1 MALDRETRPGT
12 SRMHAYMSE
21 FDWSA
26 SSFGE
31 PLSWPKSLCT
41 VVDLMLDSA
50 FPMCLAWGPELRL
63 IYNDG
68 YLSLIGHKHPAAFG
82 APMREVFAE
91 VWPEI
96 GPIAY
101 RTVEGQSC
109 YFENFPAETV
119 RHGRPSQG
127 WFTFSYTPVRDDEG
141 SIGGLICIATETTTQ
156 VEMERRHAFQLQL
169 SDHLRRLSDPDEIIG
184 VASRMLGLHLKVA
197 RVGYLEVDAAER
209 QVKVRHDWSQG
220 ELPPLSGRT
229 LDLDN
234 FGPMATAVL
243 KAGRT
248 LRVDDSQ
255 TDERSAPYAH
265 TYTAIGARSLLA
277 IPLIKNGRWRAVL
290 RLHRAATH
298 VWTDDEVTLAED
310 VAERTWA
317 AIERAHSDE
326 RRRMA
331 EEELQH
337 NAALQAFRLEL
348 SDMLRPLTDPDA
360 IIALASSLLG
370 HQLGASRVLYAEV
383 DDVNGTFDVRR
394 DWTDEG
400 VVSVAGNINR
410 LEEFGTD
417 VIAALRAGTVL
428 TVDDVSKDERT
439 AAFAQTYARVGV
451 RAFLALPLVKSGRLS
466 IVLMVQQQEPCR
478 WRAVDL
484 QRAQDMA
491 ERTWSYVETARAQ
504 AALRAERDQS
514 QYVFDSMTEGFA
526 MLDPDCRLLQMNA
539 EGLRIGKL
547 SAPEVIGR
555 RVWEIWPKVVG
566 SGLSDLYH
574 RVRETGKGASVE
586 YRTNGGDE
594 VSWLEVRAYPALNG
608 GLAVFYRDINER
620 KQAEEKLKEAD
631 RRKDEFLAML
641 AHELRNPLAP
651 IAAAA
656 ELLSIEGLN
665 SEDVQHTSEVISR
678 QVSHMTSLV
687 NDLLDMSRVTSG
699 LVTLVRAP
707 MDIKSIMA
715 EAIEQVEPLI
725 RSRDHH
731 LAVLPAPVPAL
742 VWGDHKRLVQVL
754 ANLLNNAV
762 KYTPPG
768 GNIVLKV
775 EALEGYV
782 GLSVRDNGIGMS
794 PELVESAFELFAQA
808 QRTSDRAD
816 GGLGIGLALVRGI
829 VELHGGTVTAHSD
842 GLGLGSEFRV
852 LLPRAG
858 EIAPAVEKPGQSL
871 AAQAGAAELKV
882 LIVDDNVDAAQMLG
896 MLLKVSG
903 QRVFVEHLPKHA
915 LELARAAQ
923 PDVCLLDI
931 GLPEMDGNEL
941 ARRLRAQPETAG
953 SVLIAVTGYSQE
965 NGRPSPIASEFD
977 HHMVKPIETGRLLTL
992 LRHIS
997 SQRNEAVD

>member
-1 MALDRETRPGT
+1 MALDRETRPVT
-12 SRMHAYMSE
+12 SRMHSYMSE
-21 FDWSA
+21 FDWST

-31 PLSWPKSLCT
+31 PHSWPKSLCAI
-41 VVDLMLDSA
+41 VDLMLDSA
-50 FPMCLAWGPELRL
+50 FPMYLAWGPELRL
-63 IYNDG
+63 IYNDA
-68 YLSLIGHKHPAAFG
+68 YLPLIGHRHPAAFG
-82 APMREVFAE
+82 APLQQVFAE
-91 VWPEI
+91 HWPEI
-96 GPIAY
+96 GPTVH
-101 RTVEGQSC
+101 RTVDGQSC
-109 YFENFPAETV
+109 YFENFPAETTLSGHP
-119 RHGRPSQG
+119 RQG
-127 WFTFSYTPVRDDEG
+127 WFTFSFTPVRDDQG

-197 RVGYLEVDAAER
+197 RVGYLEVDASER
-209 QVKVRHDWSQG
+209 EVKVRHDWIQG
-220 ELPPLSGRT
+220 ELPPLSGQV
-229 LDLDN
+229 LKMDK
-234 FGPMATAVL
+234 FGPTAIAVL
-243 KAGRT
+243 RAGRT

-255 TDERSAPYAH
+255 TDERAARYANS
-265 TYTAIGARSLLA
+265 YASLGVRSLLA
-277 IPLIKNGRWRAVL
+277 IPLIKNGRLRAVF
-290 RLHRAATH
+290 RLHRANAH
-298 VWTDDEVTLAED
+298 QWTDDEVTLAED

-317 AIERAHSDE
+317 AVERAHADE
-326 RRRMA
+326 RRRLA

-360 IIALASSLLG
+360 IIALATGLLG
-370 HQLGASRVLYAEV
+370 NQLGASRVLYAEV
-383 DDVNGTFDVRR
+383 DDAKGTFDVRH
-394 DWTDEG
+394 DWTDAG
-400 VVSVAGNINR
+400 VASLAGNFNR
-410 LEEFGTD
+410 LDEFGGE
-417 VIAALRAGTVL
+417 IIEALRAGTVV
-428 TVDDVSKDERT
+428 TVDDVANDQRT
-439 AAFAQTYARVGV
+439 AAHADAYARMGV

-466 IVLMVQQQEPCR
+466 MVLLVQQEEPCR
-478 WRAVDL
+478 WRAEDM

-526 MLDPDCRLLQMNA
+526 MLDPDCRLVQMNA
-539 EGLRIGKL
+539 EGLRIGGL
-547 SAPEVIGR
+547 SPDAIGR
-555 RVWEIWPKVVG
+555 KIWEIWPKVVG
-566 SGLSDLYH
+566 SGLEDLYH
-574 RVRETGKGASVE
+574 RVMETGKGGSIE
-586 YRTNGGDE
+586 YRRTGDE
-594 VSWLEVRAYPALNG
+594 VSWVEVRAYPALNG

-665 SEDVQHTSEVISR
+665 PEDVKHTSEVISR

-715 EAIEQVEPLI
+715 EAIEQVEPMI
-725 RSRDHH
+725 RARDHH

-742 VWGDHKRLVQVL
+742 IWGDHKRLVQVL
-754 ANLLNNAV
+754 ANLLNNAA

-768 GNIVLKV
+768 GNIVLQV
-775 EALEGYV
+775 EAQEGYV
-782 GLSVRDNGIGMS
+782 GLSVRDDGIGMS

-808 QRTSDRAD
+808 QRSPDRAD

-829 VELHGGTVTAHSD
+829 VELHGGTVTAHSQ
-842 GLGLGSEFRV
+842 GVGKGSEFRV

-858 EIAPAVEKPGQSL
+858 EIAAVAEQPDHPL
-871 AAQAGAAELKV
+871 ATQAGAAELKV
-882 LIVDDNVDAAQMLG
+882 LIVDDNVDAARMLA
-896 MLLKVSG
+896 MLLKVAG
-903 QRVFVEHLPKHA
+903 QRVFVEHQPKHA
-915 LELARAAQ
+915 LEVARAAQ

-941 ARRLRAQPETAG
+941 ARRLRAQPETSKA
-953 SVLIAVTGYSQE
+953 VLIAVTGYSQE
-965 NGRPSPIASEFD
+965 KGSASPIAPEFD
-977 HHMVKPIETGRLLTL
+977 HHMVKPIETGRLLAL
-992 LRHIS
+992 LRQIG
-997 SQRNEAVD
+997 SQ

>member
-1 MALDRETRPGT
+1 MALDRETHPGNR
-12 SRMHAYMSE
+12 RMRAFMSE
-21 FDWSA
+21 FDWTA

-31 PLSWPKSLCT
+31 PDSWAKSFCT

-63 IYNDG
+63 IYNDA
-68 YLSLIGHKHPAAFG
+68 YLALMGHRHPEAFD
-82 APMREVFAE
+82 APMQEVFAE
-91 VWPEI
+91 LWPEI
-96 GPIAY
+96 GPIIR

-109 YFENFPAETV
+109 YFENFPAEII
-119 RHGRPSQG
+119 RNGRPRRG
-127 WFTFSYTPVRDDEG
+127 WFTFSYTPVRDDQG
-141 SIGGLICIATETTTQ
+141 SICGFVCIATDTTAQ

-169 SDHLRRLSDPDEIIG
+169 SDHLRRLSDPDEIIH

-197 RVGYLEVDAAER
+197 RIGYLEVDPVER
-209 QVKVRHDWSQG
+209 EVKVRHDWSES
-220 ELPPLSGRT
+220 ELPPLSGQVLV
-229 LDLDN
+229 LDRL
-234 FGPMATAVL
+234 GPMAIAVL

-255 TDERSAPYAH
+255 TDERAAPYAH
-265 TYTAIGARSLLA
+265 SYASIGVRALLA
-277 IPLIKNGRWRAVL
+277 IPLIKNGRLRAVV
-290 RLHRAATH
+290 RLHRTTAH
-298 VWTDDEVTLAED
+298 LWTDDEVTLAED
-310 VAERTWA
+310 VAERIWIA
-317 AIERAHSDE
+317 VEHAHADE

-383 DDVNGTFDVRR
+383 DDAKGIVDIRR

-400 VVSVAGNINR
+400 IASVAGSITR
-410 LEEFGTD
+410 LDEFGPE
-417 VIAALRAGTVL
+417 IIGALRAGTVV
-428 TVDDVSKDERT
+428 TVDDVAKDERT
-439 AAFAQTYARVGV
+439 AAHADAYTRVGV
-451 RAFLALPLVKSGRLS
+451 RAFLALPLVKSGRLT
-466 IVLMVQQQEPCR
+466 IVLLVQQEEPCR

-504 AALRAERDQS
+504 ATLRAERDQS
-514 QYVFDSMTEGFA
+514 QYVFDSMNEGFA

-539 EGLRIGKL
+539 EGLRIGQITA
-547 SAPEVIGR
+547 SDVIGR
-555 RVWEIWPKVVG
+555 RIWEIWPKVVG
-566 SGLSDLYH
+566 SGLGDLYH
-574 RVRETGKGASVE
+574 RVKETGKGASIE
-586 YRTNGGDE
+586 YRRASGGDE
-594 VSWLEVRAYPALNG
+594 ASWLEVRAYPALNG

-620 KQAEEKLKEAD
+620 KRAEEKLKEAD

-665 SEDVQHTSEVISR
+665 PEDVKHTSEVISR

-725 RSRDHH
+725 RARDHH

-754 ANLLNNAV
+754 ANLLNNAA

-768 GNIVLKV
+768 GNIVLQV

-808 QRTSDRAD
+808 QRTFDRAE

-842 GLGLGSEFRV
+842 GIGLGSEFRV

-858 EIAPAVEKPGQSL
+858 EIGTAPEKPGDV
-871 AAQAGAAELKV
+871 ADEAGPAELKV
-882 LIVDDNVDAAQMLG
+882 LIVDDNVDAARMLA
-896 MLLKVSG
+896 MLLKLSG
-903 QRVFVEHLPKHA
+903 LRVFVEHQPRHA

-941 ARRLRAQPETAG
+941 ARRLRAQPETSRAIL
-953 SVLIAVTGYSQE
+953 VAVTGYSQE
-965 NGRPSPIASEFD
+965 KGRTAAIAPEFD
-977 HHMVKPIETGRLLTL
+977 HHMVKPIETGRLLAL
-992 LRHIS
+992 LRQIAP
-997 SQRNEAVD
+997 Q

>member
-21 FDWSA
+21 FDWGA

-31 PLSWPKSLCT
+31 PHSWPKSLCA
-41 VVDLMLDSA
+41 VIDLMLDSA
-50 FPMCLAWGPELRL
+50 FPMCLSWGPELRL
-63 IYNDG
+63 IYNDA
-68 YLSLIGHKHPAAFG
+68 YLTLIGHKHPAAFG
-82 APMREVFAE
+82 APMKEVFAE
-91 VWPEI
+91 LWREI

-101 RTVEGQSC
+101 RTVDGRSC
-109 YFENFPAETV
+109 YFENFPVEIT
-119 RHGRPSQG
+119 RYGRPRHG
-127 WFTFSYTPVRDDEG
+127 WFTFSYTPVRDDQG
-141 SIGGLICIATETTTQ
+141 CIGGLICIATETTAQ
-156 VEMERRHAFQLQL
+156 VEMERRHSFQLQL
-169 SDHLRRLSDPDEIIG
+169 SDHLRRLSDADEIIG

-197 RVGYLEVDAAER
+197 RVGYLEVDGAER
-209 QVKVRHDWSQG
+209 EVKVRHDWSQG
-220 ELPPLSGRT
+220 ELPPLSGQV
-229 LDLDN
+229 LAMDKL
-234 FGPMATAVL
+234 GPLASTVL
-243 KAGRT
+243 RAGRT

-255 TDERSAPYAH
+255 TDERAAPHAHNYAS
-265 TYTAIGARSLLA
+265 IGVRSLLA
-277 IPLIKNGRWRAVL
+277 VPLIKNGRLRAVL
-290 RLHRAATH
+290 RVHRTTAH
-298 VWTDDEVTLAED
+298 LWTDDEVTLAED

-317 AIERAHSDE
+317 AIERAYSDE

-360 IIALASSLLG
+360 IIAVASSLLG

-383 DDVNGTFDVRR
+383 DDAKGTFDVRR
-394 DWTDEG
+394 DWTDNG
-400 VVSVAGNINR
+400 VVGVAGKVRR
-410 LEEFGTD
+410 LDEFGAEI
-417 VIAALRAGTVL
+417 IAALRAGTVV
-428 TVDDVSKDERT
+428 TVDDVTKDQRT
-439 AAFAQTYARVGV
+439 APYAEAYARGRI

-466 IVLMVQQQEPCR
+466 IVLMVQQEEPCR

-526 MLDPDCRLLQMNA
+526 MLDADCRLLQMNA
-539 EGLRIGKL
+539 EGLRIGRL
-547 SAPEVIGR
+547 SASDVIGR
-555 RVWEIWPKVVG
+555 KVWEIWPKLVG
-566 SGLSDLYH
+566 SGLGDLYH
-574 RVRETGKGASVE
+574 RVRETGKGGSVE
-586 YRTNGGDE
+586 YRRTHGGDE

-665 SEDVQHTSEVISR
+665 LEDVKHTSEVISR

-707 MDIKSIMA
+707 MDIKSLMA

-725 RSRDHH
+725 RARDHH
-731 LAVLPAPVPAL
+731 LAVLPAPAPVPAL
-742 VWGDHKRLVQVL
+742 VLGDHKRLVQVL
-754 ANLLNNAV
+754 ANLLNNAA

-768 GNIVLKV
+768 GNIVLQV

-808 QRTSDRAD
+808 QRTSDRAN

-829 VELHGGTVTAHSD
+829 VELHGGTVTASSK
-842 GLGLGSEFRV
+842 GVGLGSEFRV

-858 EIAPAVEKPGQSL
+858 EIAHSAEKSGQAL
-871 AAQAGAAELKV
+871 AAQAGTELKV
-882 LIVDDNVDAAQMLG
+882 LIVDDNVDAARMLA
-896 MLLKVSG
+896 MLLKVAG
-903 QRVFVEHLPKHA
+903 QRVFVEHQPKHA
-915 LELARAAQ
+915 LEVARAAQ

-941 ARRLRAQPETAG
+941 ARRLRAQPETSRA
-953 SVLIAVTGYSQE
+953 VLVAVTGYSQE
-965 NGRPSPIASEFD
+965 NGNASPIAPEFD
-977 HHMVKPIETGRLLTL
+977 HHMVKPIETGRLLAL
-992 LRHIS
+992 LRHIGAG
-997 SQRNEAVD
+997 R

>member
-1 MALDRETRPGT
+1 MALDRESRPGT

-31 PLSWPKSLCT
+31 PASWPRSLSA
-41 VVDLMLDSA
+41 VVDMLLDSA
-50 FPMCLAWGPELRL
+50 FPMCLCWGPELRL
-63 IYNDG
+63 IYNDA
-68 YLSLIGHKHPAAFG
+68 YLTLIGHKHPSAFG
-82 APMREVFAE
+82 APLEQVFAE
-91 VWPEI
+91 VWPQI
-96 GPIAY
+96 GPIVR

-109 YFENFPAETV
+109 YFENYPAEIT
-119 RHGRPSQG
+119 RYGRPRLA
-127 WFTFSYTPVRDDEG
+127 WFTFSYTPIRDDQ
-141 SIGGLICIATETTTQ
+141 GGIAGFICVATETTQ
-156 VEMERRHAFQLQL
+156 YVELERRHSFQLQL
-169 SDHLRRLSDPDEIIG
+169 SDYLRRLSDPDEVIG
-184 VASRMLGLHLKVA
+184 VAARMLGQHLQLA
-197 RVGYLEVDAAER
+197 RVGYLEVDRSER
-209 QVKVRHDWSQG
+209 KIKVRHDWTQG
-220 ELPPLSGRT
+220 ELPAMGGYVLL
-229 LDLDN
+229 LDK
-234 FGPMATAVL
+234 FGPKSFAVL
-243 KAGRT
+243 SAGRT
-248 LRVDDSQ
+248 LRVDDTQS
-255 TDERSAPYAH
+255 DERTAAYAEAYAPM
-265 TYTAIGARSLLA
+265 GVRSLLA
-277 IPLIKNGRWRAVL
+277 VPLIKKGRLCAVL
-290 RLHRAATH
+290 RVHRTTAH
-298 VWTDDEVTLAED
+298 LWTDDEVTLVED
-310 VAERTWA
+310 VAERTWDA
-317 AIERAHSDE
+317 VERAHSDE

-348 SDMLRPLTDPDA
+348 SDMLRPLTDPDE
-360 IIALASSLLG
+360 IIAVASSLLG
-370 HQLGASRVLYAEV
+370 HQVGASRVLYAEV
-383 DDVNGTFDVRR
+383 DEALGTFDVRR
-394 DWTDEG
+394 DWTDAG
-400 VVSVAGNINR
+400 VASVAGRISR
-410 LEEFGTD
+410 LDEFGTAVVD
-417 VIAALRAGTVL
+417 ALRAGTV
-428 TVDDVSKDERT
+428 VVVEDVAKDERT
-439 AAFAQTYARVGV
+439 APHAGAYARVGV
-451 RAFLALPLVKSGRLS
+451 AAFLGLPLVKSGRLS
-466 IVLMVQQQEPCR
+466 IVLLVQQEEPCR
-478 WRAVDL
+478 WRSVDL

-491 ERTWSYVETARAQ
+491 ERTWSHVETARAQ

-539 EGLRIGKL
+539 EGLRIGQL

-555 RVWEIWPKVVG
+555 KVWEIWPKVVG
-566 SGLSDLYH
+566 SGLADLYH
-574 RVRETGKGASVE
+574 RVRETGKGASIE
-586 YRTNGGDE
+586 YRRMNGDDQA
-594 VSWLEVRAYPALNG
+594 SWLEVRAYPALNG

-665 SEDVQHTSEVISR
+665 AEDVKHTSEVISR

-699 LVTLVRAP
+699 LVTLVRSP
-707 MDIKSIMA
+707 MDIKGIMA

-754 ANLLNNAV
+754 ANLLNNAA

-775 EALEGYV
+775 EALEGFV
-782 GLSVRDNGIGMS
+782 RLFVRDDGIGMS
-794 PELVESAFELFAQA
+794 PELVDSAFELFAQA

-829 VELHGGTVTAHSD
+829 VELHGGTVTAHSE
-842 GLGLGSEFRV
+842 GAGRGSEFRV
-852 LLPRAG
+852 TLPRAG
-858 EIAPAVEKPGQSL
+858 ELAGAIDKPGQPL

-882 LIVDDNVDAAQMLG
+882 LIVDDNVDAAKMLA
-896 MLLKVSG
+896 MLLKIAG
-903 QRVFVEHLPKHA
+903 QRVFVEHQSRHA
-915 LELARAAQ
+915 LEVARAAQ

-941 ARRLRAQPETAG
+941 ARRLRAQPET
-953 SVLIAVTGYSQE
+953 SNTVLVAVTGYS
-965 NGRPSPIASEFD
+965 GDKDKGGVVAPEFD
-977 HHMVKPIETGRLLTL
+977 HHMVKPIDTGRLLTL
-992 LRHIS
+992 LRKIGTT
-997 SQRNEAVD
+997 